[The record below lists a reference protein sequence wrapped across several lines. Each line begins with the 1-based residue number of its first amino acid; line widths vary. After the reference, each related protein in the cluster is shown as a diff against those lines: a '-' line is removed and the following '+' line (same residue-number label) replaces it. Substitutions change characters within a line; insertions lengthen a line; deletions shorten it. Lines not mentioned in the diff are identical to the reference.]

1 MRREPRSVGR
11 PAPWSPAGL
20 PVWQSRWVRSA
31 VNRFRAAP
39 LRWGVECTL
48 IAGFLAGPTPPG
60 LGQTGYLTDPLHFW
74 EHESD
79 YTGAE
84 TCKTCH
90 QEIYERQQSSNHA
103 RSLRVAREV
112 HELVSI
118 LPFSLPDRV
127 SGFTLT
133 LSGSAS
139 DGVRLSS
146 ENAAASTEAIL
157 EWAFGSGTKG
167 ITPIGRIAAGSWVE
181 SRLTWYESLGGI
193 DFTTGASKYDPKNA
207 VESLGRGLTQQE
219 VVECFGCHTT
229 GFDETAEAP
238 QGDEVGVRCERCHG
252 PGSEHVGAAMSGRP
266 IRGTIFNPV
275 TLGGFPQTQ
284 MCGACHGRPP
294 QDNDFDAL
302 AMLEQTPH
310 SVRFPSQ
317 RIVLS
322 RCFNETFGDLACTT
336 CHDPHVDVADEAE
349 SFDASCRSCHSTEKR
364 EQAAVCPVSS
374 QNCSSCHMP
383 KERVM
388 RHSMFSDH
396 WIRVV
401 RSD

>member
-1 MRREPRSVGR
+1 MPVARSGWIRR
-11 PAPWSPAGL
+11 AGYC
-20 PVWQSRWVRSA
+20 VRTKPLGSA
-31 VNRFRAAP
+31 VPYACI
-39 LRWGVECTL
+39 V
-48 IAGFLAGPTPPG
+48 GFLLGCIPAV
-60 LGQTGYLTDPLHFW
+60 LGQTAYLTDPVHFW
-74 EHESD
+74 EHESE
-79 YTGAE
+79 YAGAE
-84 TCKTCH
+84 PCMTCH
-90 QEIYERQQSSNHA
+90 PGIYARQQSSNHA
-103 RSLRVAREV
+103 RSLRVASDV
-112 HELVSI
+112 PELVSV

-127 SGFTLT
+127 SGFELT

-139 DGVRLSS
+139 DGIHLTS
-146 ENAAASTEAIL
+146 ENAGASSEALL
-157 EWAFGSGTKG
+157 EWAFGSGLKG
-167 ITPIGRIAAGSWVE
+167 ITPVGRIPSGSWVE

-207 VESLGRGLTQQE
+207 VESLGRGLTQEE
-219 VVECFGCHTT
+219 VAECFGCHTT
-229 GFDETAEAP
+229 GFDAGASAP
-238 QGDEVGVRCERCHG
+238 QGDELGVRCERCHG
-252 PGSEHVGAAMSGRP
+252 PGSEHVAAAMSGKP
-266 IRGTIFNPV
+266 IQGTIFNPV
-275 TLGGFPQTQ
+275 TLGGFPQAQ

-336 CHDPHVDVADEAE
+336 CHDPHVDVADEAG
-349 SFDASCRSCHSTEKR
+349 SFDASCLSCHSVEER
-364 EQAAVCPVSS
+364 EHAAVCPVDS